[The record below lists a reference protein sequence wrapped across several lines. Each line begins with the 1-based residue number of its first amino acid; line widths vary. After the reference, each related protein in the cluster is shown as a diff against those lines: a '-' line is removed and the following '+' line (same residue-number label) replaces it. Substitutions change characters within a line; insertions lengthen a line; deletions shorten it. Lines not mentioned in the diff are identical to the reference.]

1 MTQRSSIHPIFPSI
15 LSTNFFD
22 LREKL
27 TTFAAHHIDFIHL
40 DVMDGH
46 FVDNISFGP
55 SAVKAIKSGFNFKID
70 AHLMVSN
77 PGKMIPR
84 FIAAGSDW
92 VSFHIE
98 THEDIKKNISLITG
112 QGRKPGLVLNPD
124 TPIENV
130 FPFLEDIYYVLIMS
144 VFPGRGGQKFIP
156 TTLDRVAQLKKE
168 IIKRGSAC
176 LIQVDGGINTDNIP
190 DLLKAGADLLVIGT
204 FLYNAANTANTL
216 LEILNKING
225 A

>member
-1 MTQRSSIHPIFPSI
+1 MTQKNPIHPVFPSI

-22 LREKL
+22 LQEKL

-55 SAVKAIKSGFNFKID
+55 SASKAIKSRFNFKID

-77 PGKMIPR
+77 PGKMIPQ

-92 VSFHIE
+92 VSFHLE
-98 THEDIKKNISLITG
+98 THEDIKENISLIAL

-124 TPIENV
+124 TPVENV
-130 FPFLEDIYYVLIMS
+130 FPFLEDIHYVLLMS

-156 TTLDRVAQLKKE
+156 ATLDRVVRLKKE
-168 IIKRGSAC
+168 IINRGTAC
-176 LIQVDGGINTDNIP
+176 LVQVDGGINTSNIP
-190 DLLKAGADLLVIGT
+190 DLQKAGADLLVIGT
-204 FLYNAANTANTL
+204 FLYNSANTANTL
-216 LEILNKING
+216 MEILNKING